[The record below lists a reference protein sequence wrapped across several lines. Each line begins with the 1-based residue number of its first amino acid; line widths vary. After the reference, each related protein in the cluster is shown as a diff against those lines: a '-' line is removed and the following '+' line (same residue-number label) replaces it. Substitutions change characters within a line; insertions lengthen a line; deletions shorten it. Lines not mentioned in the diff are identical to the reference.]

1 MKLHLASPAT
11 MKNCLLFIPVGSIPW
26 LIRSR
31 IHAVLLLLY
40 FSIKWGN
47 SSMLAFQ
54 SFPSPRLLFIFPWAL
69 TWQKPNG
76 SRIINKKT
84 ESTGLHVFE
93 LTRYFLIAYSGYCK
107 WKTKVKWPGRKLI
120 EDLYPFAN
128 FLSLN
133 SFNSLCRYGK
143 QGCGV
148 RGIEGLAYYFSTLQ
162 L

>member
-1 MKLHLASPAT
+1 
-11 MKNCLLFIPVGSIPW
+11 
-26 LIRSR
+26 
-31 IHAVLLLLY
+31 
-40 FSIKWGN
+40 
-47 SSMLAFQ
+47 MLAFQ

-107 WKTKVKWPGRKLI
+107 WKTKVKWPGRKLM
-120 EDLYPFAN
+120 EDLYPFAIF

-133 SFNSLCRYGK
+133 SSNSLCRYGK

-148 RGIEGLAYYFSTLQ
+148 RGFEGLAYYFSNSSYFINDLCKIISYNKHQGFPHSTVNKLM
-162 L
+162 